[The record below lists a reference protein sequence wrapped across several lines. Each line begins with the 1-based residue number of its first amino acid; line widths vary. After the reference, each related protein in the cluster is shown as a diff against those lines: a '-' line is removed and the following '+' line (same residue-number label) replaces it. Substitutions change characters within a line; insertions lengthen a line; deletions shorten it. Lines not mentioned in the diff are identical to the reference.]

1 MRGARFGARPAGDGA
16 AGAASRRG
24 RFTAFPYI
32 GEFGCSDVEFCRALL
47 LEEQVAIIPGS
58 AFGPG
63 GAGYARICYAAEH
76 AKIEEALRRMA
87 RFLARLRTERE

>member
-1 MRGARFGARPAGDGA
+1 MA
-16 AGAASRRG
+16 
-24 RFTAFPYI
+24 
-32 GEFGCSDVEFCRALL
+32 ALL